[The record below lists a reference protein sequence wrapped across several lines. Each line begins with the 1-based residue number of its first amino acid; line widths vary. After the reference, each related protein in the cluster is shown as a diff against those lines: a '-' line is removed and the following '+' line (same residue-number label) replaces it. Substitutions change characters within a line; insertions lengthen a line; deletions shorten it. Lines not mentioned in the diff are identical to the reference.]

1 MQAQHFPFDRRT
13 GSTVFFLL
21 MLGAGAGF
29 INGLLGAG
37 GGILLVYVLRGYVN
51 RRYPKNSDTLAKAH
65 RDIYANALAVMLPV
79 SVFSAL
85 HYVLSGTLKTASFSF
100 VILPSVAG
108 GILGGWLLDKLKLSW
123 LRRLFALLVLCSGV
137 LMVLRA

>member
-51 RRYPKNSDTLAKAH
+51 RRYPKNSDTLAK
-65 RDIYANALAVMLPV
+65 ALAVMLPV